1 MRHTAFCKYQSK
13 DMLLL
18 GLVVFGCV
26 VLACVCTADLECQYC
41 EPNTYCFVDNKEL
54 CPAHSSSP
62 ALRRRVRK
70 VSTNSESVP
79 KIPFKNRVEYR
90 FL

>member
-13 DMLLL
+13 DMILL

-41 EPNTYCFVDNKEL
+41 EPNTYCFVDNK
-54 CPAHSSSP
+54 
-62 ALRRRVRK
+62 
-70 VSTNSESVP
+70 
-79 KIPFKNRVEYR
+79 
-90 FL
+90 